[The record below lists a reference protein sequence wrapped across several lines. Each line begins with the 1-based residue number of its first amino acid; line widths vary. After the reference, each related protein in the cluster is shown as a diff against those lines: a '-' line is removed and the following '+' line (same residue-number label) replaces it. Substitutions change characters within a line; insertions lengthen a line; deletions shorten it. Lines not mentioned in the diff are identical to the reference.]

1 MDSDATLVQDQTEID
16 RAAELSRH
24 IETPPAHLPGYTLI
38 RSLGDGAYGSV
49 WLAYEENTSKQVAIK
64 FYTHHR
70 GLDWS
75 LLNREVEKLAVL
87 YTSRNIVRLID
98 VGWNSEPP
106 YYVMEYLAHGSLASF
121 LASGPLPPHEAVRI
135 AKSVLLALVHAH
147 GSGILHCDLK
157 PANVLLDND
166 FEPRLCDF
174 GQSRLS
180 NEQNPALGTVFY
192 MAPEQ
197 ADLHAIPDARWD
209 VYALG
214 ALLYHMLCGE
224 PPYRTPEIE
233 QAIREAPN
241 LETKLAVYRQRIRSS
256 SKPLGLRSR
265 SGIDR
270 RLAEIVERCLQVD
283 PEKRYPNA
291 QAVLDTL
298 VLRDRSRARRPLIT
312 LGIVG
317 PSILLVCMAWM
328 IFAMLDKTGSDA
340 SELMMKRAME
350 SDILS
355 ARIVAQSLNRD
366 LGERERELSDLA
378 KRISDEKWTEQLRTV
393 IAKPAITDEAANQVA
408 FRILNTARARSDQRS
423 EKLGLKPDF
432 SWFLTDARGVQKWRN
447 PFQEPASNASTVGRT
462 FAFRDY
468 FNGLGLDSGP
478 NDTPTN
484 FQPIQQPHISRRFLG
499 PGGSYYVAVSVPIWD
514 AEHKHILG
522 VLGRSIEIG
531 SLLDEYGQAIFEEKD
546 KSKRGNRVSREI
558 ALIERTQGNLLDHT
572 WFDKNDDIMKRQP
585 LKTSQLDSMRVSDE
599 IRDKLARLSGPDA
612 GTGAGPRRDFVYDQ
626 NYVDPLSQYQ
636 PASADLAGE
645 WLAAFAAVPETT
657 WVTVVQERRST
668 ALEPVQ
674 EMQHSLT
681 TIGWWALLTSCVL
694 VGLLWYFVGR
704 ALNDRNSR
712 LWAPRYGRRKGDN
725 TESGPRTPSSTARTI

>member
-16 RAAELSRH
+16 RAAELSRQAD
-24 IETPPAHLPGYTLI
+24 TPPARVPGYTLV

-49 WLAYEENTSKQVAIK
+49 WLAYEENTGKQVAIK

-197 ADLHAIPDARWD
+197 ADLQAIPDARWD

-233 QAIREAPN
+233 QEIRDAPN
-241 LETKLAVYRQRIRSS
+241 LETKLAVYRQRIRSGG
-256 SKPLGLRSR
+256 KPLRLRSR

-291 QAVLDTL
+291 QAVLDTI

-317 PSILLVCMAWM
+317 PSLLLVGMAGM
-328 IFAMLDKTGSDA
+328 IFQLLDTTGSDA
-340 SELMMKRAME
+340 SKQMMRRALE

-378 KRISDEKWTEQLRTV
+378 KRIGEEKWTEQLR
-393 IAKPAITDEAANQVA
+393 IAITKPAMTDEAANQVA
-408 FRILNTARARSDQRS
+408 FRILNAARVRSDERS
-423 EKLGLKPDF
+423 EKLGLKNDF
-432 SWFLTDARGVQKWRN
+432 SWFLTDAHGVQKWRN
-447 PFQEPASNASTVGRT
+447 PFREPGTNVSTVGKS

-468 FNGLGLDSGP
+468 FNGLGGDAGASTDP
-478 NDTPTN
+478 AE

-499 PGGSYYVAVSVPIWD
+499 PGGSYYVAVTVPVWD
-514 AEHKHILG
+514 ADHKHILG

-531 SLLDEYGQAIFEEKD
+531 SLLDEYGRAIFEEAPRTGR
-546 KSKRGNRVSREI
+546 SSPVSREI
-558 ALIERTQGNLLDHT
+558 ALIERSQGNLLDHT
-572 WFDKNDDIMKRQP
+572 WFDKNDDIVKGHP
-585 LKTSQLDSMRVSDE
+585 LKTSELDSLRVSDE
-599 IRDKLARLSGPDA
+599 IREKLSRLSTSD
-612 GTGAGPRRDFVYDQ
+612 TSTRRDFVYDEH
-626 NYVDPLSQYQ
+626 YIDPLSQFQ

-645 WLAAFAAVPETT
+645 WLAAFAAVPQTS
-657 WVTVVQERRST
+657 WVTVVQERRTT

-674 EMQHSLT
+674 KMKRSLT
-681 TIGWWALLTSCVL
+681 DDGLRALLASC
-694 VGLLWYFVGR
+694 GLIGVLWYFVSR
-704 ALNDRNSR
+704 ALNDRTSR
-712 LWAPRYGRRKGDN
+712 LWSPRYGRRKGDGRDN
-725 TESGPRTPSSTARTI
+725 GPRTPSSTARTI

>member
-1 MDSDATLVQDQTEID
+1 MDSDATLVQDQTEIT
-16 RAAELSRH
+16 RAAELSRQLD
-24 IETPPAHLPGYTLI
+24 TPPARVPGYTLV
-38 RSLGDGAYGSV
+38 RSLGVGAYGSV
-49 WLAYEENTSKQVAIK
+49 WLAYEENTGKQVAIK

-180 NEQNPALGTVFY
+180 NEQNPALGTLFY

-224 PPYRTPEIE
+224 PPCRTPEIE
-233 QAIREAPN
+233 QAIRSAPN
-241 LETKLAVYRQRIRSS
+241 LEAKLAVYRQQIRSN
-256 SKPLGLRSR
+256 SKPLGLRTR

-317 PSILLVCMAWM
+317 PSLLLVGMAGM
-328 IFAMLDKTGSDA
+328 IFKLLDTTGTDA
-340 SELMMKRAME
+340 SKQMMSRALE

-378 KRISDEKWTEQLRTV
+378 KRIGDEKWTDQLRTV
-393 IAKPAITDEAANQVA
+393 ISKPALTDEAENQVA
-408 FRILNTARARSDQRS
+408 FRILNAARTRSDERS
-423 EKLGLKPDF
+423 EKLRLKKDF
-432 SWFLTDARGVQKWRN
+432 SWFLTDAHGVQKWRN
-447 PFQEPASNASTVGRT
+447 PFREPATNVSTVGRSY
-462 FAFRDY
+462 AFRDY
-468 FNGLGLDSGP
+468 FNGLGQDAGADS
-478 NDTPTN
+478 TAKS
-484 FQPIQQPHISRRFLG
+484 FQPIQHPHISHRFLG
-499 PGGSYYVAVSVPIWD
+499 PGGDYYVAVSVPIWD
-514 AEHKHILG
+514 SEHKHVLG
-522 VLGRSIEIG
+522 VLGRAIEIG
-531 SLLDEYGQAIFEEKD
+531 SLLDEYGRAIFEEPTG
-546 KSKRGNRVSREI
+546 SGRSSRVSREI
-558 ALIERTQGNLLDHT
+558 ALVERVQGNLLDHT
-572 WFDKNDDIMKRQP
+572 WFDKNEDVVNHQP
-585 LKTSQLDSMRVSDE
+585 PKTFELDSFRVSE
-599 IRDKLARLSGPDA
+599 QIREKLAGLGSVDA
-612 GTGAGPRRDFVYDQ
+612 GTPGDFVYDL
-626 NYVDPLSQYQ
+626 NYVDPLSQYA

-645 WLAAFAAVPETT
+645 WLAAFASVPQTN

-674 EMQHSLT
+674 KMKHDLT
-681 TIGWWALLTSCVL
+681 REGLWALLISS
-694 VGLLWYFVGR
+694 GLIGVLWYFVSR
-704 ALNDRNSR
+704 ALNDRSSR
-712 LWAPRYGRRKGDN
+712 LWIPRYGRRKGDN
-725 TESGPRTPSSTARTI
+725 LDNGQRTPSATVRSF

>member
-1 MDSDATLVQDQTEID
+1 MDSDATLVQDQTEIT
-16 RAAELSRH
+16 RATELSRQL
-24 IETPPAHLPGYTLI
+24 ETPPARVPGYTLV

-49 WLAYEENTSKQVAIK
+49 WLAYEENTGKQVAIK

-233 QAIREAPN
+233 QAIRSAPN
-241 LETKLAVYRQRIRSS
+241 LETKLAVYRHQIRSNG
-256 SKPLGLRSR
+256 KPLGLRTR
-265 SGIDR
+265 FGIDR

-283 PEKRYPNA
+283 AEKRYPNA

-317 PSILLVCMAWM
+317 PSLLLVGMAWM
-328 IFAMLDKTGSDA
+328 VFQLLDTTGTAA
-340 SELMMKRAME
+340 SKQMMSRALE

-378 KRISDEKWTEQLRTV
+378 KRIGDEKWTDQLRTAIV
-393 IAKPAITDEAANQVA
+393 KPAMTDEAENQVA
-408 FRILNTARARSDQRS
+408 FRILNAARARSDERS
-423 EKLGLKPDF
+423 EKLRLKKDF
-432 SWFLTDARGVQKWRN
+432 SWFLTDAHGVQKWRN
-447 PFQEPASNASTVGRT
+447 PFREPATNVSTVGQS

-468 FNGLGLDSGP
+468 FNGLGQNAGANS
-478 NDTPTN
+478 TAKN
-484 FQPIQQPHISRRFLG
+484 FQPIQHPHISHRFLG
-499 PGGSYYVAVSVPIWD
+499 PGGDYYVAVSVPIWD
-514 AEHKHILG
+514 SEHKHVLG
-522 VLGRSIEIG
+522 VLGRAIEIG
-531 SLLDEYGQAIFEEKD
+531 SLLDEYGRAIFEEPTG
-546 KSKRGNRVSREI
+546 SGRSSRVSREI
-558 ALIERTQGNLLDHT
+558 ALIERVQGNLLDHT
-572 WFDKNDDIMKRQP
+572 WFDKNDDVAKHQP
-585 LKTSQLDSMRVSDE
+585 LKTSELDSFRVSE
-599 IRDKLARLSGPDA
+599 QIREKLAALGSVDA
-612 GTGAGPRRDFVYDQ
+612 GVQGDFVYDL
-626 NYVDPLSQYQ
+626 NYVDPLSQYA
-636 PASADLAGE
+636 PASGDLAGE
-645 WLAAFAAVPETT
+645 WLAAFASVPQTN

-674 EMQHSLT
+674 DMKRRLT
-681 TIGWWALLTSCVL
+681 NDGLWALLGSCVL
-694 VGLLWYFVGR
+694 IGVLWYFVSR
-704 ALNDRNSR
+704 ALNDRSSR

-725 TESGPRTPSSTARTI
+725 LDNGQRTPSATVRFF

>member
-1 MDSDATLVQDQTEID
+1 MDTDATLVQDQTEID
-16 RAAELSRH
+16 RTAELSRQV
-24 IETPPAHLPGYTLI
+24 ESPPARVPGYALI

-49 WLAYEENTSKQVAIK
+49 WLAYEENTGKQVAIK

-157 PANVLLDND
+157 PANVLLDDD

-197 ADLHAIPDARWD
+197 ADLHAVPDARWD

-224 PPYRTPEIE
+224 PPYRTKEVE
-233 QAIREAPN
+233 DAIREAPN
-241 LETKLAVYRQRIRSS
+241 LETKLTVYRQRIRTS

-265 SGIDR
+265 AGIDR
-270 RLAEIVERCLQVD
+270 RLAEIVERCLQID

-317 PSILLVCMAWM
+317 PSLLLIGMAWM
-328 IFAMLDKTGSDA
+328 IVQLLDTTGTDA
-340 SELMMKRAME
+340 TKLMTRRALE

-355 ARIVAQSLNRD
+355 ARLVAQSLNRD
-366 LGERERELSDLA
+366 LDERERELSDLA
-378 KRISDEKWTEQLRTV
+378 KRIGEEKWTEQLRTA
-393 IAKPAITDEAANQVA
+393 IAKPAVTEEAANQAV
-408 FRILNTARARSDQRS
+408 FKILNSARSRS
-423 EKLGLKPDF
+423 DERSKMLGLQKDA
-432 SWFLTDARGVQKWRN
+432 SWFLTDSRGVQKWRN
-447 PFQEPASNASTVGRT
+447 PFQEPGSNVLTVGKS

-468 FNGLGLDSGP
+468 FNGRGQDG
-478 NDTPTN
+478 DPTTAPAN
-484 FQPIQQPHISRRFLG
+484 IQPIRQPHISRRFLG
-499 PGGSYYVAVSVPIWD
+499 PNGSYFVAVTVPIWD
-514 AEHKHILG
+514 AEQKNVLG

-531 SLLDEYGQAIFEEKD
+531 SLLDEYGQAIFEETSASGRSNK
-546 KSKRGNRVSREI
+546 VSREI
-558 ALIERTQGNLLDHT
+558 ALIERVHGNLLDHT
-572 WFDKNDDIMKRQP
+572 WFDKNDSVMKGHP
-585 LKTSQLDSMRVSDE
+585 LKTRELDSLRVSNRVRE
-599 IRDKLARLSGPDA
+599 KLQRLGTRDGSE
-612 GTGAGPRRDFVYDQ
+612 PRRDFADDQ
-626 NYVDPLSQYQ
+626 NYIDPLSQFE
-636 PASADLAGE
+636 PAAADLGGE
-645 WLAAFAAVPETT
+645 WLAAFAAVPETN
-657 WVTVVQERRST
+657 WVTVVQERRTT

-674 EMQHSLT
+674 EMKTRLT
-681 TIGWWALLTSCVL
+681 LYAWRALLASCVL
-694 VGLLWYFVGR
+694 IGALWYFVSR
-704 ALNDRNSR
+704 ALNDRTSR
-712 LWAPRYGRRKGDN
+712 LWAPRYGRRRGD
-725 TESGPRTPSSTARTI
+725 TAESGLRTLSGTPRSI